1 MVAANVALGSE
12 QIIDFGWH
20 CQLCN
25 ADIIIQVVSFPRSE
39 VTIQQ
44 IVIDEVD
51 MVGMQTSH
59 EWSRLNAIHVCEP
72 SLQVVVVVVNSYLLF
87 YSSSLTYV
95 VLYLIY

>member
-1 MVAANVALGSE
+1 MALGSE

-59 EWSRLNAIHVCEP
+59 E
-72 SLQVVVVVVNSYLLF
+72 
-87 YSSSLTYV
+87 
-95 VLYLIY
+95 